1 MMYLSETGI
10 SYSEGFFELDNG
22 RIINTFTGRSVG
34 VMVRKI
40 PSTTY
45 LFKSKKRSFL
55 DRWRDGDK
63 EAYKRV
69 HTIPPESE
77 GSLVTTMRLLEEAV

>member
-1 MMYLSETGI
+1 MMLLTDSGTAYCENYFT
-10 SYSEGFFELDNG
+10 LDNG
-22 RIINTFTGRSVG
+22 RVINNFTGKVVG
-34 VMVRKI
+34 SLIRNI

-45 LFKSKKRSFL
+45 LFKPKKRSFL
-55 DRWRDGDK
+55 NRWRDGDK